1 MRFSPF
7 VNVRDLVPR
16 AVELFAK
23 GGYSR
28 ASFGKDCLA
37 GLMVGV
43 VAMPLAMA
51 FSISAGG
58 TPAQGLYTS
67 IIAGFCVSA
76 FGGSRFQIAGPT
88 GAFVVIIFGVTARHG
103 MEGLVAASVL
113 AGLMLVAMGLCGL
126 GKFITYIPYPVTT
139 GFTAGIGVLI
149 FSQQVK
155 DFFGMTI
162 EKSSPE
168 FFEEWVQYI
177 KAIPTVDFATLAV
190 GLGAIAIIALLRV
203 FAPHVPGAV
212 VSALTL
218 TVVCAVFKAPVETI
232 QTRFGGIPSSL
243 ALPRL
248 PLITWEVAR
257 DVFPDA
263 FTIALLAAIESLLSA
278 VVADGMTGDRH
289 NSNTE
294 LVAQGVGNIASVI
307 FGGIPATGAIA
318 RTATNIKS
326 GATSPV
332 SGVVHSAV
340 LVLFV
345 LFLAP
350 VASTIP
356 LACLSAT
363 LMIVSWDMSDIP
375 RVIRIIKTA
384 PKSDASVLIATFI
397 LTIAVDLT
405 FAVEVGVILAIF
417 LFLRRMIEVGGIK
430 SANSDLIMELAYGDI
445 DNQRVDADSIRA
457 LHQNDVEVYEIT
469 GPFFFGVADM
479 LQNTLRHVSK
489 SPKAIIL
496 RMKDVP
502 AIDSTGVT
510 ALESFLAQCRRRK
523 ITLILAEIKEQ
534 PKSALE
540 KTGFIADMGEENI
553 ISTLN
558 EAMIQAGKKGRD
570 E

>member
-7 VNVRDLVPR
+7 VNARDLVPR
-16 AVELFAK
+16 FAELFAR

-28 ASFGKDCLA
+28 AAFGKDCLA

-88 GAFVVIIFGVTARHG
+88 GAFVVVIFGVVAKHG
-103 MEGLVAASVL
+103 MEGLFAASML
-113 AGLMLVAMGLCGL
+113 AGLMLIAMGLCGL
-126 GKFITYIPYPVTT
+126 GKFIKYIPYPVTT

-149 FSQQVK
+149 FSQQVE
-155 DFFGMTI
+155 DFFGMAI

-177 KAIPTVDFATLAV
+177 KAIPTVDIATLAV
-190 GLGAIAIIALLRV
+190 GLGAMAVIVLLRV
-203 FAPHVPGAV
+203 FAPRIPGAV
-212 VSALTL
+212 VGVLALTI
-218 TVVCAVFKAPVETI
+218 VRVVFKLPVETI
-232 QTRFGGIPSSL
+232 QTRFGGIPSSM
-243 ALPRL
+243 AMPRL

-257 DVFPDA
+257 DVIPDA

-289 NSNTE
+289 NSDGE
-294 LVAQGVGNIASVI
+294 LVAQGIGNVASAI

-326 GATSPV
+326 GAASPV
-332 SGVVHSAV
+332 SGIVHSVA

-350 VASTIP
+350 AASAIP
-356 LACLSAT
+356 LACLSAV

-375 RVIRIIKTA
+375 RVIRIIRTA
-384 PKSDASVLIATFI
+384 PKSDASVLIATFV
-397 LTIAVDLT
+397 LTIIVDLT
-405 FAVEVGVILAIF
+405 FAVEMGVILAIF

-430 SANSDLIMELAYGDI
+430 SANSDLSVKLAREGV
-445 DNQRVDADSIRA
+445 DNRSVDADSIRA
-457 LHQNDVEVYEIT
+457 LRQHDIEVYEIT

-479 LQNTLRHVSK
+479 LQNTLRHISK
-489 SPKAIIL
+489 SSKAIVL

-502 AIDSTGVT
+502 AIDSTGIA
-510 ALESFLAQCRRRK
+510 ALESFLSQCRRRK
-523 ITLILAEIKEQ
+523 ITLILAEIHDQ

-540 KTGFIADMGEENI
+540 KTGFMANVGEENI
-553 ISTLN
+553 VSTLD
-558 EAMIQAGKKGRD
+558 EAIVQAGQRGRD
-570 E
+570 G